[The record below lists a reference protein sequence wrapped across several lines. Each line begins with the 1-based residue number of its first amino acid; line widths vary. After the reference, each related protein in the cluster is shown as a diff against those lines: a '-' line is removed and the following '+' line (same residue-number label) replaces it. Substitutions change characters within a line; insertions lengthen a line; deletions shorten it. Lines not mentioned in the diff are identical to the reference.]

1 MYLLDIYPVSTFLAL
16 CAGSSEPRV
25 MPTIHSAAAR
35 IIGERVRDARLALG
49 ISMDDLSE
57 LAEVSLTS
65 VGKIERGVQCPT
77 AETLVRLA
85 SALEIDPGTLISSLH
100 ADHFGQR
107 THQLTAK
114 DLIRERRERSELG

>member
-1 MYLLDIYPVSTFLAL
+1 
-16 CAGSSEPRV
+16 

-114 DLIRERRERSELG
+114 DLIRERRERSEIG